1 MDHLEGIVELKNI
14 VNPHFI
20 KRTIS
25 LINKKAKN
33 PLPISNEVDNEI
45 RNVKGYSL
53 NFDTPTNLF
62 YWNYIKTEIERLFV
76 FYKSKFPMINA
87 TKIHQ
92 IDLLKYNSGGKYNI
106 HIDYA
111 RELPRNLSVI
121 LNLNNDY
128 EGGELS
134 FTNQTGEEIKSLRLG
149 KGSVVF
155 FPSNFL
161 YPHLIKPIKKG
172 KRYSIAAWLQ

>member
-1 MDHLEGIVELKNI
+1 MDHLEAIVELKNI

-53 NFDTPTNLF
+53 NFHTPTNLF

-76 FYKSKFPMINA
+76 FYKSKFSMINA

-92 IDLLKYNSGGKYNI
+92 IDLLKYNAGGKYNI

-121 LNLNNDY
+121 INLNDDY

-134 FTNQTGEEIKSLRLG
+134 FTNQTGKEIKLLKLG

>member
-1 MDHLEGIVELKNI
+1 MNYLEAIVELKNI
-14 VNPHFI
+14 VDPHFI

-25 LINKKAKN
+25 LIDKKAQHTLPVANKINKN
-33 PLPISNEVDNEI
+33 VRS
-45 RNVKGYSL
+45 VKGYSL
-53 NFDTPTNLF
+53 NFDTPTNIF
-62 YWNYIKTEIERLFV
+62 YWNYIKEEIQRLFV
-76 FYKSKFPMINA
+76 FYKSKFPMANA
-87 TKIHQ
+87 SKIHQ
-92 IDLLKYNSGGKYNI
+92 IDLLKYNAGGKYDI

-121 LNLNNDY
+121 INLNNNY
-128 EGGELS
+128 EGGELV
-134 FTNQTGEEIKSLRLG
+134 FTNQKGEETKILKLG
-149 KGSVVF
+149 TGSIVF